1 MLFPLVAVTVI
12 VGEPIPVGVSVSDQ
26 WPEPS
31 AMADAVAAA
40 PPAGVS
46 ASASTSACGAV
57 VPVTVIDGVVIVVP
71 GAGEV
76 IVTRQHTGHPVRDV
90 AVRDDVGRLEVAPG
104 AEVERQPGHRGLGPG
119 ERAGRADRLAV
130 W

>member
-1 MLFPLVAVTVI
+1 MPFVAVTVI

-31 AMADAVAAA
+31 ATADPVAAA

-46 ASASTSACGAV
+46 ASASTSAWGAV

-76 IVTRQHTGHPVRDV
+76 IVTGST
-90 AVRDDVGRLEVAPG
+90 PG
-104 AEVERQPGHRGLGPG
+104 IPWAT
-119 ERAGRADRLAV
+119 
-130 W
+130 